1 MCSRLNRLRAGLT
14 FRGAHGILSARG
26 PLTPPPPQPSNG
38 ILDTEFSKIKKYPL
52 VFHALKGFLCIY
64 KQKELYINNLI
75 ELSINPVY
83 TINIIITYR
92 RKIAKHD
99 TIHMHEP
106 RSLEPLAQRRNKK
119 KLFAALLLE
128 PRFLNFGASCFFIW
142 GLRF

>member
-1 MCSRLNRLRAGLT
+1 
-14 FRGAHGILSARG
+14 
-26 PLTPPPPQPSNG
+26 
-38 ILDTEFSKIKKYPL
+38 
-52 VFHALKGFLCIY
+52 LKGFLCIY

-75 ELSINPVY
+75 ELNINPVY

-128 PRFLNFGASCFFIW
+128 PHFSVKLWGLVLFLFGGFAFRDLGLFGAPRCLDPALKQETKNPFRVF
-142 GLRF
+142 